1 MIRSLSV
8 LVLLGFIWGSGYS
21 IARYAMTHGVPPLG
35 YAFWQSLGPAI
46 ALIIL
51 TMRQWQGKLRSI
63 LRFWP
68 YFLITGVLGIFI
80 PNTNMY
86 FAAPHMPA
94 GMLAVIVNVVP
105 LMVYPLA
112 LLFKEEKFNGLRV
125 TGVLCGVLG
134 IMIVVVPGS
143 GLLGGNI
150 NSWTFMALLT
160 PLCFALCVIYIAKYR
175 PIHLDALMC
184 SAGMLTAS
192 ALLLIPVVHWTGSF
206 YALHMP
212 LHRVDWVIL
221 LEIALSS
228 TGYVLLFKLIRMAGP
243 VYYSLV
249 SGVVTLTGLFWG
261 KIIFGEALTPHMII
275 AVLFILLAITLVT
288 IRRRSSLVTH

>member
-1 MIRSLSV
+1 MIRSLS
-8 LVLLGFIWGSGYS
+8 LLILLGFIWGSGYS
-21 IARYAMTHGVPPLG
+21 IAHYAMTHGVPPLG

-51 TMRQWQGKLRSI
+51 TMRQWRGRLMSI

-112 LLFKEEKFNGLRV
+112 LLFKQEKFDGFRIA
-125 TGVLCGVLG
+125 GVFCGVIG
-134 IMIVVVPGS
+134 IMIVVIPGS
-143 GLLGGNI
+143 GLLGNTL
-150 NSWTFMALLT
+150 NSWTLMALLT

-175 PIHLDALMC
+175 PVHLDALTC

-212 LHRVDWVIL
+212 LHKVDWVVL
-221 LEIALSS
+221 LEIVLSS
-228 TGYVLLFKLIRMAGP
+228 AGYVLLFKLIRMAGP

-261 KIIFGEALTPHMII
+261 RIIFGEHLTAGMIV

-288 IRRRSSLVTH
+288 MRRRATLISQ

>member
-1 MIRSLSV
+1 MIRSLS
-8 LVLLGFIWGSGYS
+8 LLILLGFIWGSGYS
-21 IARYAMTHGVPPLG
+21 IARYAMTHGVAPLG
-35 YAFWQSLGPAI
+35 YAFWQSLGPAV
-46 ALIIL
+46 ALVIL
-51 TMRQWQGKLRSI
+51 TMRQWQGKLLSV

-68 YFLITGVLGIFI
+68 YFLITGVLGIFM

-86 FAAPHMPA
+86 FASPHLPA
-94 GMLAVIVNVVP
+94 GMLAVIVNIVP

-112 LLFKEEKFNGLRV
+112 LLFKEEKFDGLRI

-134 IMIVVVPGS
+134 IMIIMLPKS
-143 GLLGGNI
+143 GLLGGAF
-150 NSWTFMALLT
+150 NSWMFMALLT

-192 ALLLIPVVHWTGSF
+192 AMLLIPVVHWTGSF

-212 LHRVDWVIL
+212 LHKVDWIIL

-228 TGYVLLFKLIRMAGP
+228 TGYVLLFKLIKMAGP

-261 KIIFGEALTPHMII
+261 KVIFGESLTPHMIF
-275 AVLFILLAITLVT
+275 AVLFILTAITLVT
-288 IRRRSSLVTH
+288 IRRRASLVIE